1 MQLMSLG
8 LVFRALGVLAT
19 GYIVKFFVR
28 LYQVRTK
35 VRAVSKEH
43 GVEMLPHSFLF
54 GHLLVVG
61 AVMAKQPP
69 GLAGQVM
76 PLLLLQQHPELCG
89 KGVVYVDVW
98 PVGPPML
105 AVFHPQI
112 ADQFTQ
118 ARSLP
123 KHAMMR
129 EEFEPLTGGNDL
141 VNMEGPTWKTWRAV
155 FNPGF
160 SARNILSLVPAMV
173 EEALVLRESLGR
185 LADSGETVPLETG
198 MMKATVDIIGRA
210 VLGTRLHAQ
219 TTDSRLFGAL
229 QKQIRL
235 LLPDNGPANFLK
247 SINPIRPLVM
257 RYHNHVMKREI
268 LPHIERQLHENV
280 KEQQQQKQQQQ
291 QQNSNGPKTVNSL
304 AITSY
309 VKEVS
314 AAAAATTTGLGSSEA
329 KGTLDGQFV
338 DMAISQLKIFLLAGH
353 DTTASTL
360 CFAYY
365 LLHRYPAVL
374 AKTRAEH
381 DEVLGT
387 DPALAASRIVE
398 DPALLNRLTYTGAV
412 LKETL
417 RLYPP
422 VGTVRQGSP
431 DVVLTQPETGER
443 FPTDGWMLFAASQTM
458 HRWDA
463 LWPRP
468 HEAVPERWLARDAEA
483 EAEGDPDPLYYPP
496 KSAFRPFEL
505 GPRNC
510 IGQELAMAEMRLVLA
525 LTARELDVVPQF
537 AADAP
542 EVLGEKGF
550 QWMTGTQITAH
561 PKEGMPV
568 KVFRRAES

>member
-1 MQLMSLG
+1 MEPSLG
-8 LVFRALGVLAT
+8 LLFRALGILAA
-19 GYIVKFFVR
+19 GYIVKFFVL

-43 GVEMLPHSFLF
+43 GVIIIMPDKDADGQQEMLPHSFLF
-54 GHLLVVG
+54 GHLLVIG
-61 AVMAKQPP
+61 TMMAKQPP
-69 GLAGQVM
+69 GLSGQVM
-76 PLLLLQQHPELCG
+76 PLLLLQQHPDLCR
-89 KGVVYVDVW
+89 KGVVYVDTW
-98 PVGPPML
+98 PIGPPML

-123 KHAMMR
+123 KHSLMKR
-129 EEFEPLTGGNDL
+129 EFEPLTGNNDL
-141 VNMEGPTWKTWRAV
+141 VNMEGPTWKAWRAV

-173 EEALVLRESLGR
+173 EEALVMKESLER
-185 LADSGETVPLETG
+185 LADSGETAPLEAG
-198 MMKATVDIIGRA
+198 MMRATVDIIGRA

-229 QKQIRL
+229 KKQIGL
-235 LLPDNGPANFLK
+235 LIKDSGPASLLK
-247 SINPIRPLVM
+247 SINPIRPLAM
-257 RYHNHVMKREI
+257 RYYNHAMKREI
-268 LPHIERQLHENV
+268 LPHVERQLHENV
-280 KEQQQQKQQQQ
+280 HE
-291 QQNSNGPKTVNSL
+291 QNSDGPKTVNSL

-314 AAAAATTTGLGSSEA
+314 SSTTTTTAGSGSSEP
-329 KGTLDGQFV
+329 KGTLDAQFA

-353 DTTASTL
+353 DTTSSTL

-365 LLHRYPAVL
+365 LFHRYPDIL
-374 AKTRAEH
+374 ARTRAEH

-387 DPALAASRIVE
+387 DAALAASRIVE
-398 DPALLNRLTYTGAV
+398 NPALLNRLTYTNAL

-422 VGTVRQGSP
+422 VGTVRQGSA
-431 DVVLTQPETGER
+431 DVFLTQPETGER
-443 FPTDGWMLFAASQTM
+443 FPTDGWMLFAASQAM

-463 LWPRP
+463 FWPRP
-468 HEAVPERWLARDAEA
+468 HEAVPERWLAR
-483 EAEGDPDPLYYPP
+483 EGDPLYPP

-510 IGQELAMAEMRLVLA
+510 IGQDLAMVEMRLILA
-525 LTARELDVVPQF
+525 LTVRELDVVPQF

-550 QWMTGTQITAH
+550 QGMTGTQITSH
-561 PKEGMPV
+561 PREGMPV

>member
-1 MQLMSLG
+1 MELSLG
-8 LVFRALGVLAT
+8 LLLRALGVLAA
-19 GYIVKFFVR
+19 GYVVKFFVR

-54 GHLLVVG
+54 GHLLVIG
-61 AVMAKQPP
+61 TMMAKQPP
-69 GLAGQVM
+69 GLSGQVM
-76 PLLLLQQHPELCG
+76 PLLLLQQHPDLCK
-89 KGVVYVDVW
+89 KGVVYLDTW
-98 PVGPPML
+98 PIGPPML

-123 KHAMMR
+123 KHPMMK
-129 EEFEPLTGGNDL
+129 EEFEPLTGNNDL

-173 EEALVLRESLGR
+173 EEALVMKESLER
-185 LADSGETVPLETG
+185 LADSGETVPLEAG

-229 QKQIRL
+229 QKQIAL
-235 LLPDNGPANFLK
+235 LTPDNGPANFLK

-268 LPHIERQLHENV
+268 LPHVERQLHENV
-280 KEQQQQKQQQQ
+280 HE
-291 QQNSNGPKTVNSL
+291 QNSDGPKTVNSL

-314 AAAAATTTGLGSSEA
+314 AAAAAGSGSAEP
-329 KGTLDGQFV
+329 KGTLDAQFA

-365 LLHRYPAVL
+365 LFHRYPAIL

-387 DPALAASRIVE
+387 DAALAASRIVE
-398 DPALLNRLTYTGAV
+398 NPALLNRLTYTNAV

-422 VGTVRQGSP
+422 VGTVRQGSA
-431 DVVLTQPETGER
+431 DVFLTQPETGER

-463 LWPRP
+463 FWPRP
-468 HEAVPERWLARDAEA
+468 HEAVPERWLAR
-483 EAEGDPDPLYYPP
+483 EGDPLYPP

-510 IGQELAMAEMRLVLA
+510 IGQELAMVEMRLILA
-525 LTARELDVVPQF
+525 LTARELNIVPQF

-550 QWMTGTQITAH
+550 QWMTGTQITSH